1 METMALVARIASA
14 GAGVYAAT
22 QKPPKP
28 DDPRVAMAKAEK
40 EKRRQQASALSPD
53 KTLLGGVLGQG
64 KINLASSKGIGT
76 DPGKT
81 LLGGPKIGGG
91 TYG

>member
-1 METMALVARIASA
+1 
-14 GAGVYAAT
+14 
-22 QKPPKP
+22 
-28 DDPRVAMAKAEK
+28 
-40 EKRRQQASALSPD
+40 
-53 KTLLGGVLGQG
+53 LGQG